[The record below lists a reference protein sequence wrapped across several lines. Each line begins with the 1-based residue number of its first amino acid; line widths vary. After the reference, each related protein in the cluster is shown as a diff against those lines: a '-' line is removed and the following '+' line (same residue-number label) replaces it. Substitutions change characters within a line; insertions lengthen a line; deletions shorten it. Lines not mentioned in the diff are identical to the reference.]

1 MDSPRPSRTDL
12 HDDGV
17 DRWAMV
23 RAAPGSGLAGRVR
36 SYCAYWEETASFAAR
51 RELAGTN
58 AVLIY
63 ALGEPLEI
71 TGADGRAIVLRAG
84 EGFAAGIADGTSISR
99 GLGPQ
104 AGLQVDLPLE
114 SLAAL
119 LGAPVAALA
128 NRAVALDDL
137 LGAEAA
143 ALGDALCHAR
153 GDEARFALVDAFL
166 ARRFARERETD
177 RAATWA
183 ARRLL
188 GEEAPSSSALAAEL
202 GWSRKQLARRVG
214 AVTGFGPDRLR
225 RLARFERFAE
235 SIGRRPDESLAGLAA
250 AHGYADQAHL
260 THEVRAFSGMTPGE
274 LRARQ
279 LPGQGG
285 VRED

>member
-1 MDSPRPSRTDL
+1 MERPTRIDS

-17 DRWAMV
+17 DRWAMT
-23 RAAPGSGLAGRVR
+23 RAAPGSGLAGHVR

-51 RELAGTN
+51 RELAGTS

-63 ALGEPLEI
+63 ALAEPLEI
-71 TGADGRAIVLRAG
+71 VGADGHAIVLRAG
-84 EGFAAGIADGTSISR
+84 EGFAAGIADATSISR
-99 GLGPQ
+99 GLGAQ

-119 LGAPVAALA
+119 LGVPVAALA
-128 NRAVALDDL
+128 NQAVPLADL

-143 ALGDALCHAR
+143 DLGDSLCHAR
-153 GDEARFALVDAFL
+153 DDETRFGLADTFI
-166 ARRFARERETD
+166 ARRFARERNTD
-177 RAATWA
+177 RTATWA

-188 GEEAPSSSALAAEL
+188 AADGPASGALAAEL
-202 GWSRKQLARRVG
+202 GWSRKQLARRVR

-235 SIGRRPDESLAGLAA
+235 SIRWRPDDSLAGLAA
-250 AHGYADQAHL
+250 EHGYVDQAHL
-260 THEVRAFSGMTPGE
+260 THEVRAFSAMTPGE

-279 LPGQGG
+279 LPAQGG